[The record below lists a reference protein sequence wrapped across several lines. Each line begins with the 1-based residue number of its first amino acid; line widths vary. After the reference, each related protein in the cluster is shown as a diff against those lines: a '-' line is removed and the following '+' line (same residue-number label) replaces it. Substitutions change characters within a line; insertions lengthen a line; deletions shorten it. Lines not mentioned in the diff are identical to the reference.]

1 MLCHAV
7 NICKLRVHC
16 LDVCNIALSTCI
28 SVNCV
33 KIPLIVI
40 RSNVHNCCFVWNC
53 AIILFW
59 CCCTECKWYFF
70 TACRVVC
77 FKKTSLRFTYQ
88 VIYVRNI
95 PIHNWIHLFC
105 LTTCFFGFIRF
116 RCNILLKKIFTDLL
130 LLALILALSVNKFP
144 NLSCA
149 ITWTVDWCQIYIFIT
164 QKSGNFKYTLHC
176 VRACVIMIT
185 LNRF

>member
-1 MLCHAV
+1 MSKFRWLLLGLTYITVVSYETVQPFCSDVIVQNV
-7 NICKLRVHC
+7 NDISSPACK
-16 LDVCNIALSTCI
+16 
-28 SVNCV
+28 
-33 KIPLIVI
+33 
-40 RSNVHNCCFVWNC
+40 
-53 AIILFW
+53 
-59 CCCTECKWYFF
+59 
-70 TACRVVC
+70 VVC